1 MNLLK
6 KTSALAVAL
15 SLTSFVTFADQLDI
29 IVPSGNT
36 GNSWKQGVMFHKALQ
51 NQGFDSELHWTK
63 NCHTNNKWVKNNNR
77 AAMYLISAN
86 KFKSDKF
93 RKKCDPN
100 PAITEDSTVSMLF
113 LRSMTLCVA
122 KKPYNNINSK
132 ADFEKWIKG
141 KNGKINIGV
150 SDYPQGMFID
160 LEKQFNVKFNRV
172 DFSGS
177 SKTLKGL
184 VAGDVDMIYT
194 GYTARE
200 INTPGVNCFA
210 TTAGV
215 NGTEKFADLFPNWKL
230 KDVATYAIMQGVNM
244 NSKQKAVAKNAMMKM
259 LKEDADL
266 KAYYGKSHIL
276 TGDIMEAKGM
286 GLKNFWNIVDVW
298 ISLDKK

>member
-6 KTSALAVAL
+6 KTGALAVAL
-15 SLTSFVTFADQLDI
+15 SITSFSAFADQLDI

-77 AAMYLISAN
+77 SAMYLVTAN
-86 KFKSDKF
+86 KWKSDTY
-93 RKKCDPN
+93 RKKCDAN
-100 PAITEDSTVSMLF
+100 PAITKESVVSVLW

-122 KKPYNNINSK
+122 KKPFNNIKTK
-132 ADFEKWIKG
+132 ADFMKWISQKD
-141 KNGKINIGV
+141 KINIGV

-160 LEKQFNVKFNRV
+160 LEKQFNIPFNRV

-215 NGTEKFADLFPNWKL
+215 NNTVKFVDLFPNWKL
-230 KDVATYAIMQGVNM
+230 KNVATYAIMQGVNM
-244 NSKQKAVAKNAMMKM
+244 DADKTAKAKVALHKM
-259 LKEDADL
+259 LNQDPDL
-266 KAYYGKSHIL
+266 VKYYGKSHII
-276 TGDIMEAKGM
+276 TGDIMESKGM
-286 GLKNFWNIVDVW
+286 GLKEFWDTVDVW
-298 ISLDKK
+298 VSLDN